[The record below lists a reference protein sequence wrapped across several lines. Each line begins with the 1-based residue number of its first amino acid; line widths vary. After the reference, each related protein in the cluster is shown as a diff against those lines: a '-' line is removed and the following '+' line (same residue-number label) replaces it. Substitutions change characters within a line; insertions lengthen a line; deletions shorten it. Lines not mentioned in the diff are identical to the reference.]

1 MSKLYIV
8 PLLLCLCAC
17 TTVPLTT
24 KFPELP
30 EELNTDCSRLNT
42 LPQDA
47 KLSDLVRTDVKNM
60 VKYRECSNQV
70 TKIRE
75 WYKDQKKNHENAI
88 K

>member
-1 MSKLYIV
+1 V
-8 PLLLCLCAC
+8 
-17 TTVPLTT
+17 VPLTT

-47 KLSDLVRTDVKNM
+47 KLSDVMRTDVKNM
-60 VKYRECSNQV
+60 VKYQECRLKVKAWNQ
-70 TKIRE
+70 
-75 WYKDQKKNHENAI
+75 WYRDQKKNYENAT

>member
-17 TTVPLTT
+17 TVVPLTT

-47 KLSDLVRTDVKNM
+47 KLSDVMRTDVKNM
-60 VKYRECSNQV
+60 VKYQECRLKVKAWNQ
-70 TKIRE
+70 
-75 WYKDQKKNHENAI
+75 WYRDQKKNYENAT